1 MGEQGV
7 FVFLPH
13 GQAGAVQHF
22 NAVVLKAQHLIHV
35 DDDAAVAAHKI
46 FFGAQFF
53 FHLRKAARGPALA
66 VLAHHPDEMV
76 LRHGVQHLAQRQLHG
91 LAGNAHFQL
100 RLGAA
105 EHPPQLG
112 SKFAELFFL
121 IGFEQVIE
129 RVHREGVP
137 HIFRR
142 GGHEH
147 DEHFRVCPAQLLGGL
162 DAAGALHTDIQ
173 KHKVI
178 LPGGHLLQVGIPAG
192 ENAALHCPK
201 LLPDQCLQPLRIRL
215 QVLHDGDLQCHV
227 FPSLSTS
234 CHFYYS
240 TLPGEKNL
248 PFAHKTTPFAHKT
261 GQRSGKEKVILC
273 EKSLTFFVKRLDK
286 QKTAWYAN
294 TRF

>member
-1 MGEQGV
+1 
-7 FVFLPH
+7 
-13 GQAGAVQHF
+13 
-22 NAVVLKAQHLIHV
+22 
-35 DDDAAVAAHKI
+35 
-46 FFGAQFF
+46 
-53 FHLRKAARGPALA
+53 
-66 VLAHHPDEMV
+66 MV

-273 EKSLTFFVKRLDK
+273 EKSLTFFC
-286 QKTAWYAN
+286 KTP
-294 TRF
+294 